1 MSLNDD
7 DVASGKFGRDNGD
20 DNSRNMNGFGEGGTD
35 QNRLAGSPLTTLD
48 EARNERS
55 NLTHSVSTILNTA
68 ENI

>member
-1 MSLNDD
+1 MNLND
-7 DVASGKFGRDNGD
+7 DVASGKFGHDNGD
-20 DNSRNMNGFGEGGTD
+20 DNSRNVHGFADGSAD